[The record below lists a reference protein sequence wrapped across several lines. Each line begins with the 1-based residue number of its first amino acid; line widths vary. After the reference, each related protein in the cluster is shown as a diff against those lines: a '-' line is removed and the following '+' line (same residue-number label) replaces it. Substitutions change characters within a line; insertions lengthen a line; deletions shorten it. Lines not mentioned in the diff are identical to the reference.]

1 MGRLCVRK
9 TAITIALLSATVYV
23 LFVVSFNRFE
33 HVTAAPLACK
43 TFSTSVGAHVRNFLR
58 DDREFGTHLV
68 RVCDIEFKVG
78 ESLFFLFGRLM
89 PVRRS
94 PYGVSR

>member
-23 LFVVSFNRFE
+23 LFVVSFNPFE

-43 TFSTSVGAHVRNFLR
+43 TFSKSVWAHVRNFHR

-78 ESLFFLFGRLM
+78 ESVFFLFSRLM
-89 PVRRS
+89 PVRRN